1 MPQWKEFET
10 ALTRVTLALRYDDRG
25 RIVPKLPPPI
35 SDELI
40 ADATAWMRGWLNG
53 GMKDPK
59 PGGLL
64 QSAAFAMAY
73 AATVCAVNAVAANE
87 PPPPDDTP
95 DGDWLEI
102 LIFKMWPIHNH
113 EIWASQWELAYR
125 ERAAS
130 S

>member
-1 MPQWKEFET
+1 MPQWEEFQT
-10 ALTRVTLALRYDDRG
+10 ALTNVTLALRYDERG

-35 SDELI
+35 SAELI
-40 ADATAWMRGWLNG
+40 ADATTWMRDWLNH
-53 GMKDPK
+53 GMKGPK

-64 QSAAFAMAY
+64 QSAAFALAY
-73 AATVCAVNAVAANE
+73 AATVCAANAAATRE
-87 PPPPDDTP
+87 PPLSGDTP

-113 EIWASQWELAYR
+113 EIWNTQWELAYR
-125 ERAAS
+125 ERAPS